1 MRRPTTRETGLAVGL
16 GTLVAVVLLW
26 FHGCGPV
33 GRSIEATGNGSS
45 GTSSSFTISGDVSRS
60 ISPGELVA
68 LDLRLDN
75 TTDLDLTID
84 RITVALVA
92 VDAPRAD
99 ADHPCSVADFEVKH
113 LSGGV
118 VVRLPANSANNLSGL
133 AVPEETWPA
142 VGMLNQPVNQDGCK
156 GASLTLGYEARGV
169 EMP

>member
-1 MRRPTTRETGLAVGL
+1 
-16 GTLVAVVLLW
+16 
-26 FHGCGPV
+26 
-33 GRSIEATGNGSS
+33 
-45 GTSSSFTISGDVSRS
+45 
-60 ISPGELVA
+60 VA

-142 VGMLNQPVNQDGCK
+142 VGMVNQPVNQDGCK